1 MLTMMSGSRRP
12 KGQIAF
18 EYMFVFAIFMIAL
31 IIATV
36 FAWNR
41 SMEISKEYRRLEVEN
56 LLDSVSGKID
66 TAYLEGEG
74 FTTNLTIPETIA
86 DSQFTLNVTS
96 NFLLLVLREE
106 EHIKPILTPNVTG
119 SFNIGG
125 LNTLFNRGDRIEIS

>member
-18 EYMFVFAIFMIAL
+18 EYMFIFAIFMIAL

-36 FAWNR
+36 FAWTK
-41 SMEISKEYRRLEVEN
+41 SVEITQAQRRLEVKN
-56 LLDSVSGKID
+56 LLDGVSSKID
-66 TAYLEGEG
+66 TAWLEGEG
-74 FTTNLTIPETIA
+74 FTTNLTIPETVA

-96 NFLLLVLREE
+96 NFLLLVLRQEE
-106 EHIKPILTPNVTG
+106 YIKPILTPNVTG